1 MLISSIEKTFINF
14 LMTGSVAITLVI
26 LAGPVADPVNVSKF
40 LILGVV
46 AGGVASLLIRSG
58 LRKAFQG
65 TKGIVSA
72 ISAFIGLS
80 LLALLASSTP
90 FVQNF
95 YGDTGRNTGF
105 LTYLFLGII
114 ALGGAAVHE
123 VQGFKKLLFGFFF
136 AGIVN
141 LAYGLWSWQVGD
153 FIPWNN
159 IYGNLLGTFGNPNF
173 MGAFLG
179 MFGTAVAAYAAAPE
193 RSWRFRLVAL
203 AIWIL
208 TFLEIIQTSAVQGL
222 VLITGGLGLVGF
234 YIIRS
239 LTKNIKFSTLYVVFV
254 SVIGLIAVMGA
265 LQKGPL
271 SSLIYKRSVS
281 LRGSYW
287 RTAIDMGLDHPFTGV
302 GMDSFGT
309 YYRRYRSLNAATVM
323 PGPDTITNAAHNVF
337 LDFFAYGGFPL
348 LFSYLAIIFFA
359 GRAIFKI
366 TLRNRSYDPIFVS
379 LAVVWI
385 CYQIQSI
392 ISINQIGL
400 AIWGWLLSGL
410 LVSYE
415 IATQA
420 NEIEKPAPNSAS
432 KKKQRARQEP
442 VVPVGLIASIGMA
455 VGFILAIPPFTADY
469 RYLHAVN
476 SRNLENLENALKPGY
491 FTPSNIIKFADAYNV
506 LVNSNLPDKA
516 VIYSRAAVDFNPE
529 NYDAWKI
536 LYYSAN
542 ASPNEKAQ
550 AKQKMIELDPLNK
563 AIKELP

>member
-1 MLISSIEKTFINF
+1 M
-14 LMTGSVAITLVI
+14 
-26 LAGPVADPVNVSKF
+26 
-40 LILGVV
+40 
-46 AGGVASLLIRSG
+46 AS
-58 LRKAFQG
+58 
-65 TKGIVSA
+65 T
-72 ISAFIGLS
+72 
-80 LLALLASSTP
+80 TP

-114 ALGGAAVHE
+114 ALGGASVRE
-123 VQGFKKLLFGFFF
+123 VQGFKKLLFGFFL

-141 LAYGLWSWQVGD
+141 LAYGFWSWQVGD
-153 FIPWNN
+153 FVPWNN

-193 RSWRFRLVAL
+193 RSWKVRLVAL
-203 AIWIL
+203 GIWIL

-239 LTKNIKFSTLYVVFV
+239 LTKNMKLPALYVIIV
-254 SVIGLIAVMGA
+254 SVMGLIAVMGA

-287 RTAIDMGLDHPFTGV
+287 QTAIDMGLDHPFTGV

-309 YYRRYRSLNAATVM
+309 YYRTYRSLNAATSM

-348 LFSYLAIIFFA
+348 FLSYLAIIFIA
-359 GRAIFKI
+359 GRAILRI
-366 TLRNRSYDPIFVS
+366 TLRNRSYDPIFVT
-379 LAVVWI
+379 LAVIWI
-385 CYQIQSI
+385 CYQVQSI

-415 IATQA
+415 IVTRNTEQD
-420 NEIEKPAPNSAS
+420 KPTPRAGSN
-432 KKKQRARQEP
+432 KKQKTRQEP
-442 VVPVGLIASIGMA
+442 VVPAGLIASIGMA
-455 VGFILAIPPFTADY
+455 VGLILAIPPFTADY
-469 RYLHAVN
+469 KYLHAVN
-476 SRNLENLENALKPGY
+476 SKSLDNLESALKPGY
-491 FTPSNIIKFADAYNV
+491 FTPSNIVKYADAYNV

-516 VIYSRAAVDFNPE
+516 VTYSRAAVEFNPYS
-529 NYDAWKI
+529 YDAWKI

-542 ASPNEKAQ
+542 ATPEEKAL
-550 AKQKMIELDPLNK
+550 AKQKMIQLDPLNK
-563 AIKELP
+563 ANKELP